1 MSSQKATGSSA
12 GKATKGM
19 TGTAQVTGKWSP
31 LQLEV
36 LTSNVDAYKTSGT
49 LHGQAKKEGR
59 KTVLA
64 TVNKAMRPLFQK
76 LSKEKWEQVK
86 SVRNTTFLLNFI

>member
-1 MSSQKATGSSA
+1 MPSQKATGSSA
-12 GKATKGM
+12 GKPTKGT

-36 LTSNVDAYKTSGT
+36 LMRNVEAYKTSGT

-64 TVNKAMRPLFQK
+64 TVYKAMKPLYPK

-86 SVRNTTFLLNFI
+86 SVCTMIFLRNFI